1 MSKEF
6 KIHEYEVVYLSYD
19 EPNAQSNWEDL
30 LTKIPYA
37 KRVHG
42 IKGSDAAHKAVAKI
56 TTTPRVSVIDADT
69 VIEHDYLHQTVV
81 LDDSIDDSKTVF
93 SWPSKNIINGLLYG
107 NGGIKCWPVQAMLDM
122 KTHEAADPNDPVT
135 QVDFCW
141 ALNYMAIDKSYSVIH
156 NNTSKLQAW
165 RSGFREGVKM
175 CLDQGNKVED
185 LSSLNIG
192 NLNRLRIWMTIGLD
206 VDNGIWA
213 ILGARQGCYKVQFSD
228 WDHTHVRDFDY
239 LNNLYDTTV
248 ANLFNQDAM
257 EQCLVLGKL
266 ISTQVFICEPLPA
279 LESKFFK
286 SIEFNPDRQLKTIHS
301 TDTINEYEYD
311 IVMVTY
317 NELNAE
323 ENWNN
328 LKKRFPRAK
337 RIDGVKGIHNAHIA
351 AAKLATTKMFWIV
364 DGDAIIHKNFH
375 FDYIVHPNKMD
386 WVHVWRGI
394 NPINDLEYGFGGI
407 KLFPKVMTLNMD
419 MSKPDMTTSISTKYK
434 PVFEVSNITCFNTD
448 EFSAWRSGFRECCK
462 LASKVIDRQN
472 DCETIERLDTWCTV
486 GADRPFGK
494 YAIEGAIA
502 GKEYGEANTG
512 NLESLKKINDFE
524 WLRQIYDNTYNTCI
538 VSGN

>member
-1 MSKEF
+1 
-6 KIHEYEVVYLSYD
+6 
-19 EPNAQSNWEDL
+19 
-30 LTKIPYA
+30 
-37 KRVHG
+37 
-42 IKGSDAAHKAVAKI
+42 
-56 TTTPRVSVIDADT
+56 
-69 VIEHDYLHQTVV
+69 
-81 LDDSIDDSKTVF
+81 
-93 SWPSKNIINGLLYG
+93 
-107 NGGIKCWPVQAMLDM
+107 
-122 KTHEAADPNDPVT
+122 
-135 QVDFCW
+135 
-141 ALNYMAIDKSYSVIH
+141 
-156 NNTSKLQAW
+156 
-165 RSGFREGVKM
+165 
-175 CLDQGNKVED
+175 
-185 LSSLNIG
+185 
-192 NLNRLRIWMTIGLD
+192 
-206 VDNGIWA
+206 
-213 ILGARQGCYKVQFSD
+213 
-228 WDHTHVRDFDY
+228 
-239 LNNLYDTTV
+239 
-248 ANLFNQDAM
+248 
-257 EQCLVLGKL
+257 
-266 ISTQVFICEPLPA
+266 
-279 LESKFFK
+279 
-286 SIEFNPDRQLKTIHS
+286 
-301 TDTINEYEYD
+301 
-311 IVMVTY
+311 MVTY

-328 LKKRFPRAK
+328 LKKIFPRAK

-407 KLFPKVMTLNMD
+407 KLFPRVMTLNMD

-462 LASKVIDRQN
+462 LSSKVIDRQN
-472 DCETIERLDTWCTV
+472 DKETIERLETWCTV